1 MRGSDW
7 LLLWTLSLL
16 WGGSFLFNELALA
29 GLPALTVVWGRV
41 GLAALILWGV
51 VRATGAELPPRA
63 MWPALL
69 VMGLLNNAVPFTLF
83 VLAQG
88 QITGALASVL
98 NAMTPIFT
106 VLVAHFATSDEKLT
120 PARGIGVALGFAG
133 VLAMVL
139 DGGMSGTRLALLAC
153 LGAAFSYAL
162 ASVWGRRFRA
172 AGLAPLATAFGQ
184 VTASSALMLP
194 VWLAVDRPWAL
205 DWPGWEPVLAVV
217 GLASLSY
224 LLPHSGAGGGDG
236 GVAGDVPDPDLGGGS
251 GLAGLGRAAG
261 GAAVPGAGADPCR
274 AGGDRRAAFPA
285 ALTGRRRGRRMAGC
299 SPRRSWRRRFTPAT
313 WGPRRLSMAVCWACR

>member
-29 GLPALTVVWGRV
+29 GLPPLTVVWGRV

-51 VRATGAELPPRA
+51 VRLKGAALPPRA
-63 MWPALL
+63 LWPALL

-98 NAMTPIFT
+98 NAMTPLFT

-120 PARGIGVALGFAG
+120 PARGLGVALGFGG
-133 VLAMVL
+133 VLAMFA
-139 DGGMSGTRLALLAC
+139 DGGMAGTQLALLAC

-172 AGLAPLATAFGQ
+172 AGLPPLATAFGQ
-184 VTASSALMLP
+184 LTASSVLLLP
-194 VWLAVDRPWAL
+194 IWLVVDRPWTL
-205 DWPGWEPVLAVV
+205 DWPGWEPVLAVIA
-217 GLASLSY
+217 LASLSSALAY
-224 LLPHSGAGGGDG
+224 LIFFRILAEAGATA
-236 GVAGDVPDPDLGGGS
+236 VSLVTFLIPISAAGLGWLVLGERLEPRQLIGL
-251 GLAGLGRAAG
+251 GLILAGLAVIDGRL
-261 GAAVPGAGADPCR
+261 
-274 AGGDRRAAFPA
+274 F
-285 ALTGRRRGRRMAGC
+285 RRR
-299 SPRRSWRRRFTPAT
+299 
-313 WGPRRLSMAVCWACR
+313 

>member
-51 VRATGAELPPRA
+51 VRATGAALPPRE

-98 NAMTPIFT
+98 NAMTPVFT
-106 VLVAHFATSDEKLT
+106 VLVAHWATADEKLA
-120 PARGIGVALGFAG
+120 PARGLGVVLGFAG
-133 VLAMVL
+133 VLAML
-139 DGGMSGTRLALLAC
+139 ADGGMAGTRWALVAC
-153 LGAAFSYAL
+153 LGAAFSYAV

-172 AGLAPLATAFGQ
+172 AGLSPLATAFGQ

-194 VWLAVDRPWAL
+194 VWLLADRPWAL
-205 DWPGWEPVLAVV
+205 GWPGWEPVMAVV
-217 GLASLSY
+217 GLASLSSALAY
-224 LLPHSGAGGGDG
+224 LIFFRILAEAGATA
-236 GVAGDVPDPDLGGGS
+236 VSLVTFLIPISAAGLGWLVLGERLEARQ
-251 GLAGLGRAAG
+251 LAGLGLILAG
-261 GAAVPGAGADPCR
+261 LAVIDGR
-274 AGGDRRAAFPA
+274 LF
-285 ALTGRRRGRRMAGC
+285 RRR
-299 SPRRSWRRRFTPAT
+299 
-313 WGPRRLSMAVCWACR
+313 

>member
-51 VRATGAELPPRA
+51 VRATGAALPPRE

-98 NAMTPIFT
+98 NAMTPVFT
-106 VLVAHFATSDEKLT
+106 VLVAHWATADEKLT
-120 PARGIGVALGFAG
+120 PARGLGVVLGFAG
-133 VLAMVL
+133 VLAML
-139 DGGMSGTRLALLAC
+139 ADGGMAGTRWALVAC
-153 LGAAFSYAL
+153 LGAAFSYAV

-172 AGLAPLATAFGQ
+172 AGLSPLATAFGQ

-194 VWLAVDRPWAL
+194 VWLLADRPWAL
-205 DWPGWEPVLAVV
+205 GWPGWEPVMAVV
-217 GLASLSY
+217 GLASLSSALAY
-224 LLPHSGAGGGDG
+224 LIFFRILAEAGATA
-236 GVAGDVPDPDLGGGS
+236 VSLVTFLIPISAAGLGWLVLGERLEARQ
-251 GLAGLGRAAG
+251 LAGLGLILAG
-261 GAAVPGAGADPCR
+261 LAVIDGR
-274 AGGDRRAAFPA
+274 LF
-285 ALTGRRRGRRMAGC
+285 RRR
-299 SPRRSWRRRFTPAT
+299 
-313 WGPRRLSMAVCWACR
+313 

>member
-1 MRGSDW
+1 MRGTDW

-41 GLAALILWGV
+41 GLAALLLWGV
-51 VRATGAELPPRA
+51 VRATGAALPPRG
-63 MWPALL
+63 MWSALL

-106 VLVAHFATSDEKLT
+106 VLVAHLATADEKLT
-120 PARGIGVALGFAG
+120 PMRGAGVALGFAG

-139 DGGMSGTRLALLAC
+139 DGGMSGTRLALVAC

-172 AGLAPLATAFGQ
+172 AGLAPLTTAFGQ
-184 VTASSALMLP
+184 LTASTALMLP
-194 VWLAVDRPWAL
+194 VWLVVDRPWAL
-205 DWPGWEPVLAVV
+205 AWPGWEPVLAVV
-217 GLASLSY
+217 ALASLSSALAY
-224 LLPHSGAGGGDG
+224 LIFFRILAEAGATA
-236 GVAGDVPDPDLGGGS
+236 VSLVTFLIPISAAGLGWLVLGERLETRHLVGLALILS
-251 GLAGLGRAAG
+251 GLAVIDGRL
-261 GAAVPGAGADPCR
+261 
-274 AGGDRRAAFPA
+274 F
-285 ALTGRRRGRRMAGC
+285 RRR
-299 SPRRSWRRRFTPAT
+299 
-313 WGPRRLSMAVCWACR
+313 

>member
-29 GLPALTVVWGRV
+29 GLPPLTVVWGRV

-51 VRATGAELPPRA
+51 VRATGAALPPRRG
-63 MWPALL
+63 WPALL
-69 VMGLLNNAVPFTLF
+69 IMGCLNNAVPFTLF

-106 VLVAHFATSDEKLT
+106 VLVAHVATSDEKLT
-120 PARGIGVALGFAG
+120 PARGLGVLLGFAG
-133 VLAMVL
+133 VLVMLA
-139 DGGMSGTRLALLAC
+139 DGGMGGPFWALVAC

-162 ASVWGRRFRA
+162 ASVWGRRFGA

-184 VTASSALMLP
+184 LTASSALMLP
-194 VWLAVDRPWAL
+194 VWLLVDRPWAL
-205 DWPGWEPVLAVV
+205 DWPGWEPVIAVV
-217 GLASLSY
+217 GLASLSSALAY
-224 LLPHSGAGGGDG
+224 LIFFRILAQAGATA
-236 GVAGDVPDPDLGGGS
+236 VSLVTFLIPISA
-251 GLAGLGRAAG
+251 AGLGWLVLG
-261 GAAVPGAGADPCR
+261 
-274 AGGDRRAAFPA
+274 
-285 ALTGRRRGRRMAGC
+285 
-299 SPRRSWRRRFTPAT
+299 
-313 WGPRRLSMAVCWACR
+313 

>member
-7 LLLWTLSLL
+7 FWLWTLSLL

-51 VRATGAELPPRA
+51 VWATGAALPARA

-69 VMGLLNNAVPFTLF
+69 VMGFLNNAVPFTLF

-98 NAMTPIFT
+98 NAMTPVFT
-106 VLVAHFATSDEKLT
+106 VLVAHLATRDEKLT
-120 PARGIGVALGFAG
+120 PARGLGVVLGFAG
-133 VLAMVL
+133 VLTMLA

-153 LGAAFSYAL
+153 LGAAFSYAV

-172 AGLAPLATAFGQ
+172 AGLTPLATAFGQ

-194 VWLAVDRPWAL
+194 VWLLVDGPWAL
-205 DWPGWEPVLAVV
+205 HWPGWEPVMAVL
-217 GLASLSY
+217 GLASLSSALAY
-224 LLPHSGAGGGDG
+224 LIFFRILAQAGATA
-236 GVAGDVPDPDLGGGS
+236 VSLVTFLIPISAAGLGWLVLGERLEPRQLIGLALI
-251 GLAGLGRAAG
+251 LAGLAVIDGRM
-261 GAAVPGAGADPCR
+261 
-274 AGGDRRAAFPA
+274 F
-285 ALTGRRRGRRMAGC
+285 RRR
-299 SPRRSWRRRFTPAT
+299 
-313 WGPRRLSMAVCWACR
+313 

>member
-51 VRATGAELPPRA
+51 VRATGAALPPRE

-98 NAMTPIFT
+98 NAMTPVFT
-106 VLVAHFATSDEKLT
+106 VLVAHWATADEKLT
-120 PARGIGVALGFAG
+120 PARGLGVVLGFAG
-133 VLAMVL
+133 VLAML
-139 DGGMSGTRLALLAC
+139 ADGGMVGTRWALVAC
-153 LGAAFSYAL
+153 LGAAFSYAV

-172 AGLAPLATAFGQ
+172 AGLSPLATAFGQ

-194 VWLAVDRPWAL
+194 VWLLVDRPWAL
-205 DWPGWEPVLAVV
+205 GWPGWEPVMAVV
-217 GLASLSY
+217 GLASLSSALAY
-224 LLPHSGAGGGDG
+224 LIFFRILAEAGATA
-236 GVAGDVPDPDLGGGS
+236 VSLVTFLIPISAAGLGWLVLGERLEARQ
-251 GLAGLGRAAG
+251 LAGLGLILAG
-261 GAAVPGAGADPCR
+261 LAVIDGR
-274 AGGDRRAAFPA
+274 LF
-285 ALTGRRRGRRMAGC
+285 RRR
-299 SPRRSWRRRFTPAT
+299 
-313 WGPRRLSMAVCWACR
+313 

>member
-51 VRATGAELPPRA
+51 VRTTGAALPPRSL
-63 MWPALL
+63 WPALL

-83 VLAQG
+83 LLAQG
-88 QITGALASVL
+88 QISGALASVL
-98 NAMTPIFT
+98 NAMTPVFT
-106 VLVAHFATSDEKLT
+106 VLVAHLATRDEKLT
-120 PARGIGVALGFAG
+120 PARGVGVALGFAG
-133 VLAMVL
+133 VLAML
-139 DGGMSGTRLALLAC
+139 ADGGMAGTRLALLAC

-172 AGLAPLATAFGQ
+172 AGLPPLATAFVQ

-194 VWLAVDRPWAL
+194 LWLVVDRPWAL
-205 DWPGWEPVLAVV
+205 TWPGWEPVLAVL
-217 GLASLSY
+217 GLASLSSALAY
-224 LLPHSGAGGGDG
+224 LIFFRILAQAGATA
-236 GVAGDVPDPDLGGGS
+236 VSLVTFLIPISAAGLGWLVLGERLEPRQ
-251 GLAGLGRAAG
+251 LAGLGLILAG
-261 GAAVPGAGADPCR
+261 LAVIDGR
-274 AGGDRRAAFPA
+274 LF
-285 ALTGRRRGRRMAGC
+285 RRR
-299 SPRRSWRRRFTPAT
+299 
-313 WGPRRLSMAVCWACR
+313 

>member
-16 WGGSFLFNELALA
+16 WGGSFQFNELALA
-29 GLPALTVVWGRV
+29 GLPPLTVVWGRV

-51 VRATGAELPPRA
+51 VRLKGTALPPRA
-63 MWPALL
+63 LWPALL

-98 NAMTPIFT
+98 NAMTPVFT
-106 VLVAHFATSDEKLT
+106 VLVAHLATRDEKLT
-120 PARGIGVALGFAG
+120 PARGLGVVLGFGG
-133 VLAMVL
+133 VLAML
-139 DGGMSGTRLALLAC
+139 ADGGMAGTRRALLAC
-153 LGAAFSYAL
+153 LGAAFSYAV

-172 AGLAPLATAFGQ
+172 AGLTPLATAFGQ

-205 DWPGWEPVLAVV
+205 GWPGWEPVMAVV
-217 GLASLSY
+217 GLASLSSALAY
-224 LLPHSGAGGGDG
+224 LIFFRILAQAGATA
-236 GVAGDVPDPDLGGGS
+236 VSLVTFLIPISAAGLGWLVLGEQLEVRQFLGL
-251 GLAGLGRAAG
+251 GLILAGLAVIDGRL
-261 GAAVPGAGADPCR
+261 
-274 AGGDRRAAFPA
+274 F
-285 ALTGRRRGRRMAGC
+285 RRR
-299 SPRRSWRRRFTPAT
+299 
-313 WGPRRLSMAVCWACR
+313 

>member
-29 GLPALTVVWGRV
+29 GLPPLTVVWGRV
-41 GLAALILWGV
+41 GLAALILWIV
-51 VRATGAELPPRA
+51 VRLKGAALPPRA
-63 MWPALL
+63 LWPALL
-69 VMGLLNNAVPFTLF
+69 VMGLLNNAIPFTLF

-98 NAMTPIFT
+98 NAMTPLFT

-120 PARGIGVALGFAG
+120 PARGLGVALGFGG
-133 VLAMVL
+133 VLAMFAG
-139 DGGMSGTRLALLAC
+139 GGMTGTQLALLAC

-172 AGLAPLATAFGQ
+172 AGLPPLATAFGQ
-184 VTASSALMLP
+184 LTASSVLMLP
-194 VWLAVDRPWAL
+194 IWLVVDRPWAL

-217 GLASLSY
+217 ALASLSSALAY
-224 LLPHSGAGGGDG
+224 LIFFRILAEAGATA
-236 GVAGDVPDPDLGGGS
+236 VSLVTFLIPISAAALGWLVLGERLETRHLVGLALI
-251 GLAGLGRAAG
+251 LAGLAVIDGRL
-261 GAAVPGAGADPCR
+261 
-274 AGGDRRAAFPA
+274 F
-285 ALTGRRRGRRMAGC
+285 RRR
-299 SPRRSWRRRFTPAT
+299 
-313 WGPRRLSMAVCWACR
+313 

>member
-51 VRATGAELPPRA
+51 VRATGAELPPRSL
-63 MWPALL
+63 WPALL

-194 VWLAVDRPWAL
+194 VWLLVDRPWAL

-217 GLASLSY
+217 GLASLSSALAY
-224 LLPHSGAGGGDG
+224 LIFFRILAQAGATA
-236 GVAGDVPDPDLGGGS
+236 VSLVTFLIPISAAGLGWLVLGERLETRHLIGL
-251 GLAGLGRAAG
+251 GLILAGLAVIDGRL
-261 GAAVPGAGADPCR
+261 
-274 AGGDRRAAFPA
+274 F
-285 ALTGRRRGRRMAGC
+285 RRR
-299 SPRRSWRRRFTPAT
+299 
-313 WGPRRLSMAVCWACR
+313 